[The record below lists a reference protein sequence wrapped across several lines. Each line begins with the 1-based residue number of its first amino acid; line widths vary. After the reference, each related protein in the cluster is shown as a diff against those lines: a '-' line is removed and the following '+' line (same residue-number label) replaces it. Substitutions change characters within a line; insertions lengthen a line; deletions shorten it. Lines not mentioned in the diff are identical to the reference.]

1 MKNIIIATIIVTL
14 LSGSGTLAARFC
26 LDVGPELVVLIN
38 KPLVANPILDT
49 GKSSCQLHGN
59 KPNID

>member
-1 MKNIIIATIIVTL
+1 MKNMIIATITLIL
-14 LSGSGTLAARFC
+14 LSSNSVLAARFC
-26 LDVGPELVVLIN
+26 LDVGPDLVVLIN